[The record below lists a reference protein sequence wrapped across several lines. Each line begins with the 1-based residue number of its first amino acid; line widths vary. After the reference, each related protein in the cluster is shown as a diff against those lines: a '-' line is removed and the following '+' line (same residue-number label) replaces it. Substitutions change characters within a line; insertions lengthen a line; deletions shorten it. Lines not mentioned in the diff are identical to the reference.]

1 MEDNEQTQADSQS
14 TNEPVKVEVTP
25 LSSPEAKRNAI
36 YEKYDKLQTAIPAA
50 KEEAV
55 ADAVL
60 KESES
65 ESTPVSADDSGSSS
79 VKEDKTPAKL
89 VSELENQKK
98 AVDDERERRKA
109 TQRRLNELKA
119 DYAQKFKDMEAKLEQ
134 LAKPKTDEVYGGAD
148 DDLRAENLRL
158 RKEREQELER
168 RKQEDAVKSQQA
180 LSERISKTTKE
191 LKEDGFPGFNLALT
205 RVDAAIAKR
214 IEEGD
219 ILPEDAA
226 KPETWKRVYIE
237 DVYEEVASEFK
248 ETKKKDSLE
257 QKLIAKQKAKLVGN
271 PGSNPVKDSVSE
283 EEVNDMD
290 SFNKK
295 WMSER
300 AAKNPN
306 NRRLA

>member
-1 MEDNEQTQADSQS
+1 MEDNKQTQADSQS
-14 TNEPVKVEVTP
+14 TNEPVKEVSAD
-25 LSSPEAKRNAI
+25 SSLADKRAAV
-36 YEKYDKLQTAIPAA
+36 YEKFKLQTAIPAA

-79 VKEDKTPAKL
+79 VKEDKAPVKT

-98 AVDDERERRKA
+98 ALHEEREKRKEA
-109 TQRRLNELKA
+109 NRRLKELRA
-119 DYAQKFKDMEAKLEQ
+119 EYDQKFKDMEAKLEQ
-134 LAKPKTDEVYGGAD
+134 AAKPKVDEIYSGVD
-148 DDLRAENLRL
+148 DELRAENLRL
-158 RKEREQELER
+158 RKEREQDLER
-168 RKQEDAVKSQQA
+168 RKQEDAVKNQQA
-180 LSERISKTTKE
+180 LSERISKATKE
-191 LKEDGFPGFNLALT
+191 LKEDGYPGFNLSLI

-271 PGSNPVKDSVSE
+271 PGSNPIKESSQE
-283 EEVNDMD
+283 EEPNDMD
-290 SFNKK
+290 TFNKK

>member
-1 MEDNEQTQADSQS
+1 MEDKQTPADSQS

-79 VKEDKTPAKL
+79 VKEEVAKKTAADKETN
-89 VSELENQKK
+89 VTK
-98 AVDDERERRKA
+98 ALHEEREKRKEA
-109 TQRRLNELKA
+109 NRRLKELRA
-119 DYAQKFKDMEAKLEQ
+119 EYDQKIKELSEKVEQ
-134 LAKPKTDEVYGGAD
+134 AMKPKTEEVYGGVD
-148 DDLRAENLRL
+148 DELRAENLRL

-191 LKEDGFPGFNLALT
+191 LKEDGFPGFNLALA

-226 KPETWKRVYIE
+226 KPETWKRVYME

-283 EEVNDMD
+283 EEANDMD
-290 SFNKK
+290 TFNKK
-295 WMSER
+295 WMTER

-306 NRRLA
+306 NRRIA